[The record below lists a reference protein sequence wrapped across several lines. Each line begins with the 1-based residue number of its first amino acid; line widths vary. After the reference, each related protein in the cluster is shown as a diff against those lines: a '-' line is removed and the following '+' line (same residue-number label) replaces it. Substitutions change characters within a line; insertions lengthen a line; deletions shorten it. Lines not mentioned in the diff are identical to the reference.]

1 MDNVIFFFILLF
13 KRIFWLYTWSLW
25 KVSQSCRTK
34 TKAVPD
40 NDTTSV
46 WLRPTLANFWVIVSK
61 ESVGK
66 GSPLF
71 APVWF
76 ATSPSLLPK
85 NTFHVFPPLCKGF
98 LLSFIPADTLY
109 FCFFQWLYVA
119 MKVCLYIYIE
129 KYCIVLTRRTES
141 RAAMA
146 SMSAQETTPG
156 HALSTELFIVST
168 TSNPLTEFKL
178 GKADFSPSL
187 PSSKT
192 DPSQP

>member
-1 MDNVIFFFILLF
+1 
-13 KRIFWLYTWSLW
+13 
-25 KVSQSCRTK
+25 
-34 TKAVPD
+34 
-40 NDTTSV
+40 
-46 WLRPTLANFWVIVSK
+46 
-61 ESVGK
+61 
-66 GSPLF
+66 
-71 APVWF
+71 
-76 ATSPSLLPK
+76 
-85 NTFHVFPPLCKGF
+85 
-98 LLSFIPADTLY
+98 
-109 FCFFQWLYVA
+109 